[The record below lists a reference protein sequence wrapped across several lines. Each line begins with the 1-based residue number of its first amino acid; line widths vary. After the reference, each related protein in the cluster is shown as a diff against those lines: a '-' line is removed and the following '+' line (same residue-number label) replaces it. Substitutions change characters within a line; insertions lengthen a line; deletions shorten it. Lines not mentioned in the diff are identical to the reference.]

1 MPRSKRFLPAVAAY
15 LFVSGL
21 AAHAAEPPVADW
33 LRGTGKDLQL
43 CLHGEVVDS
52 DGRPAKDIQLTGDL
66 NATLSREPLKQQ
78 IDGNQFKLWVS
89 VNRPHWFSI
98 GLSAASA
105 NGEQVAYRSLNDY
118 QLRQAAIEGIKL
130 TLQRPTRQVNVKV
143 TDQGRPV
150 CRGKRE
156 K

>member
-43 CLHGEVVDS
+43 CLRGEVVDS
-52 DGRPAKDIQLTGDL
+52 DGRPAKEVQLTGDL
-66 NATLSREPLKQQ
+66 SSTLSGEPLKPQ
-78 IDGNQFKLWVS
+78 IDGNQFKLWVN
-89 VNRPHWFSI
+89 VNQLRWFSI
-98 GLSAASA
+98 CLSAASA

-130 TLQRPTRQVNVKV
+130 TLQRP
-143 TDQGRPV
+143 
-150 CRGKRE
+150 
-156 K
+156 